1 MKKGL
6 SGKMCLRLGFFT
18 FLVAAFFLAG
28 VNGDAQEAKKKV
40 ESQKAY
46 KLVNQKCLGC
56 HDSVADPERPGKTR
70 DDWNLVIEV
79 MHKQGVKLKPAESE
93 MLIDYLYNLRKG
105 IEKEA
110 G

>member
-6 SGKMCLRLGFFT
+6 IRKVFLRSCFFA
-18 FLVAAFFLAG
+18 FLVAALFFAS
-28 VNGDAQEAKKKV
+28 VNGDAQEAKKKIDYK
-40 ESQKAY
+40 KAY
-46 KLVNQKCLGC
+46 KLHNQKCLGC
-56 HDSVADPERPGKTR
+56 HDSVADPEKTGKTR
-70 DDWNLVIEV
+70 DDWHLVIEV
-79 MHKQGVKLKPAESE
+79 MHKQGVKLKMAESE